1 MTNAMNFVTFNQD
14 FSCLAVGTHNGYR
27 IYNCDPFRNVYENK
41 EGDVSIVEMLF
52 STSLV
57 ALIFSPRRLVITNT
71 KRQTTICELT
81 FPTAIL
87 AVKLNR
93 KRLIVVLEEQIYVY
107 DISNMKLLHTI
118 ETSPNPNAICFLS
131 PSSEKCYIAYPRP
144 TSSNPSPF
152 SPPSHAP
159 PTSGQPSPLTGDVL
173 LFDALKLEAVNVV
186 EAHKSPLSHVALNN
200 DGTLLATASDKGTII
215 RVFNVPDAQKLYQF
229 RRGTYP
235 SRIFSM
241 SFNLVSSLLCI
252 SSATETVHIF
262 RLGGSLASSN
272 AQTVH
277 GGEAASGEYSPTR
290 SLSSSPS
297 NHAGPAGAGFEQ
309 YEVQAKRRN
318 GGATFGS
325 MIRRSS
331 QSIGRTLAGAA
342 GGYLPNAVTE
352 MWEPAR
358 DFAFVKL
365 KKPGVKSVVAL
376 SSTSPQ
382 IMVVTSDGDFY
393 VYNVDMERGGECVLT
408 KQYSL
413 LDSSEKMGQSLMYE

>member
-1 MTNAMNFVTFNQD
+1 
-14 FSCLAVGTHNGYR
+14 
-27 IYNCDPFRNVYENK
+27 
-41 EGDVSIVEMLF
+41 
-52 STSLV
+52 
-57 ALIFSPRRLVITNT
+57 
-71 KRQTTICELT
+71 
-81 FPTAIL
+81 
-87 AVKLNR
+87 
-93 KRLIVVLEEQIYVY
+93 
-107 DISNMKLLHTI
+107 
-118 ETSPNPNAICFLS
+118 
-131 PSSEKCYIAYPRP
+131 
-144 TSSNPSPF
+144 
-152 SPPSHAP
+152 
-159 PTSGQPSPLTGDVL
+159 VL
-173 LFDALKLEAVNVV
+173 LFDALRLEAVNVV
-186 EAHKSPLSHVALNN
+186 EAHKSPLSHVALNT

-215 RVFNVPDAQKLYQF
+215 RVFSVPGAQKLYQF

-262 RLGGSLASSN
+262 RLGGSAPTQDSHHTSHGSESS
-272 AQTVH
+272 
-277 GGEAASGEYSPTR
+277 GGYSP
-290 SLSSSPS
+290 SDSISSSPS
-297 NHAGPAGAGFEQ
+297 NHAGPAGAGFEH
-309 YEVQAKRRN
+309 YEENARRRN
-318 GGATFGS
+318 GAGTFGS
-325 MIRRSS
+325 IIRRSS

-352 MWEPAR
+352 MWEPSR

-413 LDSSEKMGQSLMYE
+413 LDSSERMGQSLMYE